1 MLANSIVFQVALLPL
16 LHTVV
21 VVVVVVV
28 VVDSKNADAALPTT
42 ASSSLERIVATV
54 RPLLSSATPS
64 RRVDVGVRIPT
75 APAEAQTP
83 A

>member
-1 MLANSIVFQVALLPL
+1 MLANSIVVQVALLPL
-16 LHTVV
+16 LHT

-64 RRVDVGVRIPT
+64 RRVDVGVHIPT

>member
-16 LHTVV
+16 LHT

>member
-1 MLANSIVFQVALLPL
+1 MLANSIVVQVALLPL
-16 LHTVV
+16 LHT

-42 ASSSLERIVATV
+42 ASSSLERIVARV

-64 RRVDVGVRIPT
+64 RRVDVGVRIPM

>member
-1 MLANSIVFQVALLPL
+1 MLANSIVVQVALLPL
-16 LHTVV
+16 LHT

>member
-1 MLANSIVFQVALLPL
+1 MLANSIVVQVALLPL
-16 LHTVV
+16 LHTV

>member
-1 MLANSIVFQVALLPL
+1 MLANSIVVQVALLPL
-16 LHTVV
+16 LHT
-21 VVVVVVV
+21 VVVVV

>member
-16 LHTVV
+16 LHTV